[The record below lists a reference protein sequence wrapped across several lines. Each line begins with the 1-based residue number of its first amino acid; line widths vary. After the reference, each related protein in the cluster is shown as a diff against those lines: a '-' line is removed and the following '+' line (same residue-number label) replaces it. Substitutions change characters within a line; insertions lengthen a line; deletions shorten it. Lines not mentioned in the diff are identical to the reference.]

1 MPKSVLTDVVV
12 KLNGTVISQNVNSV
26 ELTQNSDAIETT
38 SFDASAQGFR
48 TYAGGLKSASL
59 TLNLHNDYAS
69 TALDGVINGLFNTIA
84 TVTVF
89 PAGTTTGGS
98 AGTSNPL
105 YSLTAL
111 VNNTQPIAGSV
122 GDLAVQSLTWQV
134 TGPVTRAT
142 TGS

>member
-1 MPKSVLTDVVV
+1 MAKQVLTDVVV

-26 ELTQNSDAIETT
+26 EVTQNSDAVETT

-48 TYAGGLKSASL
+48 TYVGGLKSASL

-69 TALDGVINGLFNTIA
+69 TALDGVINSLFNTIA

-111 VNNTQPIAGSV
+111 VNNTQPIGGSV

>member
-1 MPKSVLTDVVV
+1 MAKQVLTDVVV

-26 ELTQNSDAIETT
+26 EVTQNSDAVETT

-48 TYAGGLKSASL
+48 TYVGGLKSASL

-69 TALDGVINGLFNTIA
+69 TALDGVINSLFNTIA
-84 TVTVF
+84 TVSVF
-89 PAGTTTGGS
+89 PAGTTAGGS

-105 YSLTAL
+105 YTLTAL

>member
-1 MPKSVLTDVVV
+1 MPKQVLTDVVV
-12 KLNGTVISQNVNSV
+12 TLNGTAISQNVNSV
-26 ELTQNSDAIETT
+26 EISQTSDAIETT
-38 SFDASAQGFR
+38 SFDSATAGWR
-48 TYAGGLKSASL
+48 TFTGGLKQASL
-59 TLNLHNDYAS
+59 TLNLLNDYAS

-98 AGTSNPL
+98 AGTSNPRYTL
-105 YSLTAL
+105 ACL
-111 VNNTQPIAGSV
+111 VNNTQPIAGAV

-134 TGPVTRAT
+134 TGAVTRAT

>member
-1 MPKSVLTDVVV
+1 MAKQVLTDVVV
-12 KLNGTVISQNVNSV
+12 KPNGTVISQNVNSV
-26 ELTQNSDAIETT
+26 EISQTSDSVETS
-38 SFDASAQGFR
+38 SFDASAGGWR
-48 TYAGGLKSASL
+48 TFTGGLKSASL

-69 TALDGVINGLFNTIA
+69 TALDGVINNLFNTIA
-84 TVTVF
+84 TVSVF

-105 YSLTAL
+105 YTLTAL